1 MAQQLKIAHLD
12 ETAVAKLRALEETT
26 GKHIMAFATGMT
38 FAQLSAQHLEQVQAM
53 EKELGVLL
61 LVYEN

>member
-1 MAQQLKIAHLD
+1 M
-12 ETAVAKLRALEETT
+12 AKLRTLEEAT
-26 GKHIMAFATGMT
+26 GKHIMAFATGMA
-38 FAQLSAQHLEQVQAM
+38 FAQLSDEHLEHVQAL